1 MRVKAELQK
10 MTEDIREHKLSET
23 KQNQTKPKRWEL
35 LVVTRALIKSVKAL
49 KCSVM

>member
-10 MTEDIREHKLSET
+10 MTEDTREHKLSET
-23 KQNQTKPKRWEL
+23 QQNQTKKNPWEL
-35 LVVTRALIKSVKAL
+35 LVVTRALIKLVKAL